1 MRISRD
7 KQRESAKGMFNKMAG
22 YKVFVE
28 FPCQQLGNII
38 AKATKI

>member
-1 MRISRD
+1 MKSPEMN
-7 KQRESAKGMFNKMAG
+7 KRESAKWMFNKMAG

>member
-28 FPCQQLGNII
+28 FPYQQLGNII

>member
-7 KQRESAKGMFNKMAG
+7 EQRESAKGMLNKMAR
-22 YKVFVE
+22 YEIFIE
-28 FPCQQLGNII
+28 FPYHQLGNII